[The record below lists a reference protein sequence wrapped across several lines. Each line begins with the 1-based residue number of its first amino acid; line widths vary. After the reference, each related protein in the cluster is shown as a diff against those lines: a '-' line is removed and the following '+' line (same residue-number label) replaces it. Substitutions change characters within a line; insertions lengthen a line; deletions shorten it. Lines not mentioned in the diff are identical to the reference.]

1 MKKLYT
7 SVILFVLICIVFNI
21 QANGYKRIVSL
32 APSLTKSIYS
42 LNSQAKMV
50 GCTSYCK
57 EATTDKKVVVASMVT
72 VNIEKIIGLN
82 PDLVIAASITNP
94 EYIQQLE
101 KFGIRVVVFHT
112 PKSYTEICNQ
122 FIELGQLI
130 GKKEAAIKII
140 NDISSKLDVMKK
152 EFAQSKRRKVF
163 FQIGA
168 EPLFTVLPKTFMNDY
183 IENINGINIASGLTK
198 GTVSREFVITGNPDI
213 IFITTMG
220 IIGNEEKRT
229 WESYKDLS
237 AVKDNRIFIIE
248 SDIACTPTPVT
259 FLKTMEVIY
268 NSLKN

>member
-7 SVILFVLICIVFNI
+7 LIILFDLSCIFFNLH
-21 QANGYKRIVSL
+21 ANGYKRIVSL

-42 LNSQAKMV
+42 LNSQAKLV

-72 VNIEKIIGLN
+72 VNIEKIIGLK

-94 EYIQQLE
+94 EYIQQLK
-101 KFGIRVVVFHT
+101 KFGIIVVVFPT

-122 FIELGQLI
+122 FIELGQLL
-130 GKKEAAIKII
+130 GNKETAIKII
-140 NDISSKLDVMKK
+140 KDISSKLDVMKR
-152 EFAQSKRRKVF
+152 EFARSEKNKVF

-183 IENINGINIASGLTK
+183 IENINGVNIASGLTK
-198 GTVSREFVITGNPDI
+198 GPVSREFVISGNPDI

-220 IIGNEEKRT
+220 IIGDEEKRT

-237 AVKDNRIFIIE
+237 AVKNKRIFIIE

-268 NSLKN
+268 KSLKN